1 MRIIK
6 ISILG
11 WVLILILSAC
21 SSTKYLKDNQYLLRD
36 NKIQLDNKNID
47 KAELKGYAK
56 QLPNRRILGWPMY
69 VSLYNMVN
77 PVKEAERDVKRQAK
91 LKEKNKKRLEKGKP
105 PKEDPFYFSRWWKN
119 SVGEAPVIYDSHS
132 IKESEISMK
141 GYLRNVGYYYSQIE
155 DSVIFDERNRTVI
168 VKYYIE
174 EGAPYRYLSFK
185 RSISDPRIESL
196 LENASL
202 KWPQKETAFNAYK
215 LDDLRYKLSDVLRDD
230 GYFGFGPDQVTFF
243 ADTLKKSK
251 QVKVD
256 MKIFPNEIQKDTIAE
271 TATFPVSVFKNVNVV
286 NYPYQLDL
294 MKDKNLK
301 TIYFGADS
309 LSFDYYGR
317 MEYKPFL
324 VHRRLDVLK
333 DSLYRQSDV
342 ARSIRAINALG
353 IFKSVQF
360 KITPNDQQKLNDSI
374 QDLDVELQLSP
385 AVKQSYSID
394 LEGYTSSGTIGTGLI
409 FTYQHRN
416 LFKRAIYLNLSV
428 NGKLESIRSNLENS
442 ANLLAYE
449 YGISSSLRFPR
460 FFSPFNL
467 YKFNN
472 RFFPSTIFNFNYT
485 FKNRTEY
492 VRQTSSLGY
501 GYSWTTPKKIR
512 HNLNPIDFYLTEF
525 KEIDFEYLQ
534 YLIDKNLYDQY
545 FDHVIPAGNYSI
557 AYSNQNIKQLKNF
570 FYLNFRIEVAGNL
583 FTLANKL
590 VNAPQ
595 KGSGDLYI
603 QVIEAIAYDN
613 IPDSLQQDFVEH
625 YQDSLNQ
632 FGPNYYTFNG
642 LLYNQY
648 FKSDIDY
655 RYNWF
660 FNKNLNLVCRFFGG
674 LIIPYGNT
682 DFSPIEKQYFV
693 GGSND
698 LRAWYARSVGPGAY
712 VLDEQTLQLKNYYQH
727 GDIKLLTNIE
737 LRHTILW
744 RFKGALFADI
754 GNVWNLKENKSFPN
768 GKFQLDRFYNQLAV
782 GVGYGIR
789 LDLSFFILRFDLAF
803 KIHDPSIKG
812 NTKWVYSQGDS
823 YYKTPVLN
831 FGIGYPF

>member
-1 MRIIK
+1 M
-6 ISILG
+6 
-11 WVLILILSAC
+11 
-21 SSTKYLKDNQYLLRD
+21 KDDQYLLRD
-36 NKIQLDNKNID
+36 NKIGLNNKNID

-56 QLPNRRILGWPMY
+56 QTPNRRILGWPMY
-69 VSLYNMVN
+69 VALYNMVN
-77 PVKEAERDVKRQAK
+77 PIKEAERDLKRYDK
-91 LKEKNKKRLEKGKP
+91 LIAKNKKRQEKGKP

-119 SVGEAPVIYDSHS
+119 SVGEAPVIYDPYSNL
-132 IKESEISMK
+132 ESEKSMK
-141 GYLRNVGYYYSQIE
+141 GYLRNVGYYYSQIV
-155 DSVIFDERNRTVI
+155 DSATFDQKKRTVTVTYHI
-168 VKYYIE
+168 D
-174 EGAPYRYLSFK
+174 EGIPYRYLSFD
-185 RSISDPRIESL
+185 RNISDSRIESIL
-196 LENASL
+196 NESSL
-202 KWPQKETAFNAYK
+202 KWPMKDATFNAYK
-215 LDDLRYKLSDVLRDD
+215 LDDLRYNLSDALQNE
-230 GYFGFGPDQVTFF
+230 GYFGFGPEQVTFF
-243 ADTLKKSK
+243 ADSLKKSY

-256 MKIFPNEIQKDTIAE
+256 MKLFPDEMAKDTLTE
-271 TATFPVSVFKNVNVV
+271 VTAFPISVLKDVNIV

-294 MKDKNLK
+294 MKPQNLE
-301 TIYFGADS
+301 TTFFGADS
-309 LSFDYYGR
+309 LSFDYYGK
-317 MEYKPFL
+317 MEYKPLL

-333 DSLYRQSDV
+333 DSLYRQKDV
-342 ARSIRAINALG
+342 ARSIRSISALG
-353 IFKSVQF
+353 IFKSVHF
-360 KITPNDQQKLNDSI
+360 KITPAIRQDLNDSI
-374 QDLDVELQLSP
+374 QDLEVELQLSP

-409 FTYQHRN
+409 FTYQHKN
-416 LFKRAIYLNLSV
+416 LFKRAIYFNLSV
-428 NGKLESIRSNLENS
+428 NGKLENITSNLENS
-442 ANLLAYE
+442 ENILAYE
-449 YGISSSLRFPR
+449 YGINTTLRFPR
-460 FFSPFNL
+460 FFSPFKL

-472 RFFPSTIFNFNYT
+472 RFFPSTIVNFNYT

-501 GYSWTTPKKIR
+501 GYSWTTPKRLR

-545 FDHVIPAGNYSI
+545 FDHVIPAGNYSV
-557 AYSNQNIKQLKNF
+557 AYSNQNLKVLKNF
-570 FYLNFRIEVAGNL
+570 FYVNLRVEFAGNL

-603 QVIEAIAYDN
+603 QVIEAIANDN
-613 IPDSLQQDFVEH
+613 LPDSLRQEFIDKSR
-625 YQDSLNQ
+625 DSLNQ
-632 FGPNYYTFNG
+632 FGPKYYTFNG

-655 RYNWF
+655 RYNWV
-660 FNKNLNLVCRFFGG
+660 FNKNLNLVCRVFGG

-682 DFSPIEKQYFV
+682 EFSPIEKQYFV

-737 LRHTILW
+737 LRHTLVW
-744 RFKGALFADI
+744 RFKGAFFADI
-754 GNVWNLKENKSFPN
+754 GNVWNLNRNESFPD
-768 GKFQLDRFYNQLAV
+768 GKFEFNSFYKQLAF
-782 GVGYGIR
+782 GAGYGVR

-803 KIHDPSIKG
+803 KFHDPSIQGK
-812 NTKWVYSQGDS
+812 TKWVYNQGDS
-823 YYKTPVLN
+823 YYKNPVLN